1 MRIPFKADD
10 YFAKKMNS
18 AFKHIQDEYIGCAKL
33 YLEKREVPVMLGDGS
48 VSQSTTFELP
58 KIIAFYDKLIDS
70 LDGWANSGI
79 SKSNTEDLHRI
90 YLQIS
95 RQIDKYYIYGYFGVQ
110 FHALPYYRINRRVI
124 EAQKELSHIAEEA
137 EKVFSSLADSGDSMV
152 QRELQEMGYNE
163 LEFEELFIKLFEDQE
178 LVHGLE
184 RKAQNL
190 EKQFPEFEQLH
201 TRKNQ
206 LFAELNNLLIEL
218 YQISPDIIDY
228 NGLMQGEE
236 GVVTY
241 FDIETITNQKTS
253 RRDPYVNTERVTD
266 DVTDRIDNELNELAN
281 KLMKIANLNASN
293 TSL

>member
-10 YFAKKMNS
+10 YFAKEVNS
-18 AFKHIQDEYIGCAKL
+18 AFKHIQDAYIGWAKL

-58 KIIAFYDKLIDS
+58 KIIAFYEKLIDS
-70 LDGWANSGI
+70 LDGWVNSGI
-79 SKSNTEDLHRI
+79 SKSNTEDLHRV

-95 RQIDKYYIYGYFGVQ
+95 QQIDKYYIYGYFGVQ
-110 FHALPYYRINRRVI
+110 FHALPYYRIDRRVI

-137 EKVFSSLADSGDSMV
+137 ARVFSSLANSGNSMV
-152 QRELQEMGYNE
+152 QHELQKMGYNE

-178 LVHGLE
+178 LVHSLE
-184 RKAQNL
+184 QKAQNL

-206 LFAELNNLLIEL
+206 LFAELNGLLIEL
-218 YQISPDIIDY
+218 YQISPVLIDY

-236 GVVTY
+236 GLVTY
-241 FDIETITNQKTS
+241 FDIETIRNQKTS
-253 RRDPYVNTERVTD
+253 RRDPYVNTERITD
-266 DVTDRIDNELNELAN
+266 DLTNRITNELNKLAN
-281 KLMKIANLNASN
+281 KLKKIS
-293 TSL
+293 TI